1 MESQST
7 YQVKTSA
14 KIFPLNLVHPS
25 LALEVVEVEVFVV
38 VTEEEEGRRERHA
51 PHDGE
56 RVLQE
61 QRGGLRG
68 GERRGEVGAQG
79 PYLEMAQVFVGTFS
93 ICYVG

>member
-1 MESQST
+1 M
-7 YQVKTSA
+7 
-14 KIFPLNLVHPS
+14 
-25 LALEVVEVEVFVV
+25 VEVEVFVV

-68 GERRGEVGAQG
+68 GERRGEVGAQR

-93 ICYVG
+93 ICYIR